1 MTKDIKNLN
10 QNLNQN
16 LNKDLKNY
24 PGGEDVLKILEKP
37 FLNLINGKLLDSG
50 DHFNVLNPADN
61 KIIAQAPI
69 AEADQVEQAVSA
81 AKLAFKTWRLD
92 SKYRKSCI
100 RLCVDR
106 LTANIDQI
114 ALLLTLEQGKPL
126 PQALGEVKSAIAKIN
141 SSLEQEVPVDTFETK
156 EKTTFVFR
164 HPIGVVAGIAP
175 WNYPVSIGV
184 AKMFRPI
191 SIGNTVV
198 MKPASVTP
206 LSTLYIAELIS
217 DILPPGVLNVITG
230 PGRLGESLVAHP
242 DVRMVTFTGSVPV
255 GKRIAEVAARDL
267 TRVSLELGGNDAS
280 IVLADTDLDKYAEDI
295 FWGAFRNSG
304 QICIASKRLY
314 IQEEIYEDL
323 LNRLVKMANS
333 VKIGNGLDNTNS
345 MGPIN
350 NLSQLELVEE
360 LVADAK
366 SHGGE
371 VLCGGNRLPGDG
383 YFYPPTIISN
393 ISEGVR
399 LVDEEQFG
407 PVLPAMKFKDIDE
420 VISRVNRS
428 RLGLAGS
435 VWCGDIKQGQE
446 IAKQIESGM
455 VWVNHI
461 LGSHPKAPFGGM
473 KESGVGREGGNWG
486 PELMSELQAVTILN
500 DG

>member
-1 MTKDIKNLN
+1 MTKCANNLN
-10 QNLNQN
+10 INSNTNLNT
-16 LNKDLKNY
+16 DLKKY
-24 PGGEDVLKILEKP
+24 PGGEDVLNILEKP
-37 FLNLINGKLLDSG
+37 FLNLINGKLLDAD
-50 DHFNVLNPADN
+50 DHFDVLNPADN
-61 KIIAQAPI
+61 QILARAPKASI
-69 AEADQVEQAVSA
+69 DNLDQAVSA

-92 SKYRKSCI
+92 SEYRKSCI

-106 LTANIDQI
+106 LTANIEQI

-126 PQALGEVKSAIAKIN
+126 SQALGETKSAIAKIN
-141 SSLEQEVPVDTFETK
+141 AVLSQEIPVDTFETK
-156 EKTTFVFR
+156 DKTTQVFR
-164 HPIGVVAGIAP
+164 HPMGVVAGIAP

-191 SIGNTVV
+191 AIGNTVV

-206 LSTLYIAELIS
+206 LSSLYIAELVS

-230 PGRLGESLVAHP
+230 PGKIGESLVAHP

-314 IQEEIYEDL
+314 IHEDIYEDL
-323 LNRLVKMANS
+323 INRLVKIANT
-333 VKIGNGLDNTNS
+333 VKVGNGLDDMNS
-345 MGPIN
+345 MGPVN
-350 NLSQLELVEE
+350 NLSQLKLVEE
-360 LVADAK
+360 LVSDAK
-366 SHGGE
+366 SHGGK

-407 PVLPAMKFKDIDE
+407 PVLPVMKFKDIDE
-420 VISRVNRS
+420 VISRVNSS

-435 VWCGDIKQGQE
+435 VWCGNTKQGQE

-455 VWVNHI
+455 VWVNHV

-486 PELMSELQAVTILN
+486 LELMSELQAVTLIN
-500 DG
+500 